1 MRVHERLPSVSEDT
15 AGVALVCL
23 SAVCFGLLGIFGVY
37 AQQAGLSV
45 PTLLAGRFAVA
56 SVVVWALL
64 AATGRARLLRG
75 RALAAGLALGG
86 LGYAAMN
93 GLYFY
98 GLEFMTAGMVAIVL
112 YTYPAFV
119 VVLALLVVGERI
131 TRTTVL
137 ALALSLGGVALAVG
151 ANAAGA
157 SVPGVLVVLGASV
170 AYAAYITVS
179 RQLLR
184 DTDPVVLTAHV
195 VPAAGVS
202 FAGFGLATG
211 TLAVPSTPSAWAVVA
226 GIAIL
231 STVIPVFAFFAGLQR
246 IGASRSSIVST
257 VEPPTTVAFGA
268 LLFGEPVTVVT
279 VAGGAMVLAA
289 VVILNRE

>member
-1 MRVHERLPSVSEDT
+1 M
-15 AGVALVCL
+15 
-23 SAVCFGLLGIFGVY
+23 
-37 AQQAGLSV
+37 
-45 PTLLAGRFAVA
+45 
-56 SVVVWALL
+56 
-64 AATGRARLLRG
+64 
-75 RALAAGLALGG
+75 
-86 LGYAAMN
+86 
-93 GLYFY
+93 
-98 GLEFMTAGMVAIVL
+98 
-112 YTYPAFV
+112 
-119 VVLALLVVGERI
+119 
-131 TRTTVL
+131 
-137 ALALSLGGVALAVG
+137 GGVALAVG